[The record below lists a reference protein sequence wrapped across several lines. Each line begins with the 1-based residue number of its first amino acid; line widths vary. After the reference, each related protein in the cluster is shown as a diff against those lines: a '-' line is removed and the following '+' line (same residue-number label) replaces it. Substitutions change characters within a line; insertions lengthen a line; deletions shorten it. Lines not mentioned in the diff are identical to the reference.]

1 MLLQDRAIAIIG
13 IIQLQLLEADDVAQ
27 RQLIAQL
34 DVGRVGDAPGLGARE
49 DIDAQRGLART

>member
-27 RQLIAQL
+27 RQFIAQL
-34 DVGRVGDAPGLGARE
+34 DVRRVGNAPGLGTRE
-49 DIDAQRGLART
+49 DIDAQSGLART